1 MRTATRAAVSV
12 LTLRSHA
19 LIDRI
24 EREPQGDIVG
34 DIAGDRRTWKPSA
47 TAWSLSQLVE
57 HLALVANG
65 MLGTARTTQRPRSRM
80 AALKVRALQMVL
92 RSPLRIPVPVSAVV
106 PRADIGWSEAR
117 SDLIASNARWSELA
131 ERDDL
136 ERNSFRHPIVGL
148 LTAVETAAFLV
159 EHFDHHAR
167 QVDRIFAAL
176 RGRTL

>member
-12 LTLRSHA
+12 LTLRSHG

-24 EREPQGDIVG
+24 EGQAHSEL
-34 DIAGDRRTWKPSA
+34 AGDPRTWKPSA
-47 TAWSLSQLVE
+47 KAWSLSQLVE

-65 MLGTARTTQRPRSRM
+65 MLGTARTTQRARSRTT
-80 AALKVRALQMVL
+80 ALKVRALRMVL

-106 PRADIGWSEAR
+106 PRADIGWDEAR
-117 SDLIASNARWSELA
+117 GDLIASNVRWSDLA

-136 ERNSFRHPIVGL
+136 ERNSFRHPIVGK
-148 LTAVETAAFLV
+148 LTADETAAFLV
-159 EHFDHHAR
+159 EHFDHHTR

-176 RGRTL
+176 RGRTE